1 MIGRGSLPVSWLA
14 DVSHRRQRPGSRP
27 ARGALPGDLFDSS
40 AEILGMFLD
49 DEDVPRF
56 GEHRLDRRTMNWA
69 LAALA
74 ATGTRAA

>member
-1 MIGRGSLPVSWLA
+1 
-14 DVSHRRQRPGSRP
+14 
-27 ARGALPGDLFDSS
+27 
-40 AEILGMFLD
+40 MFLD

-56 GEHRLDRRTMNWA
+56 GEHRFGTGGRLNWA